1 MKIYVLV
8 GRIEYCEGS
17 VLGAYTSKALAN
29 EAKEEYETRPNSSN
43 YYEAYE
49 LKHIRIDGKVNDSTD
64 YLEL

>member
-17 VLGAYTSKALAN
+17 VLGAYTTKALAN
-29 EAKEEYETRPNSSN
+29 EAKEEYETRPNST

-49 LKHIRIDGKVNDSTD
+49 LRHIKIDGKVNDSTG